1 MNTLFVLIAFLSVF
15 ELSNSLILHRRRDNV
30 QQSSFRLLGG
40 GVLRGD
46 TLPKIIQLTEGMQ
59 LGVKTTNSEDI
70 KKLIDEI
77 GDKNFDFMENDIDM
91 KAKISGEWELIWT
104 TEKETLFFAQN
115 GLFGSK
121 VKKIIQSIDT
131 ATRTLKNIIEFDDGR
146 EFNVTG
152 VLSDD
157 AKKRTRVIFKFKSAT
172 LKIPPIP
179 SLSLPPVGQG
189 WFDNLYVNNKYRLSR
204 DIRGDYL
211 ISRRIE

>member
-1 MNTLFVLIAFLSVF
+1 
-15 ELSNSLILHRRRDNV
+15 V